1 MLEQAH
7 IEIIQLNLSG
17 LFDQLKQETTWEQ
30 KEIRFMG
37 KTYMQPRLTAWFG
50 SSEYTYSGINHKAQ
64 KMTEL
69 LIRLKKIAEE
79 KADCEF
85 NSVLLNYYRDG
96 NDSVSWHSDDEK
108 ELGEDPIIASM
119 SFGGTRKFKL
129 KAKDKSDKLD
139 ILLTDGSLL
148 IMGSGTQ
155 RNYLHSIPKS
165 KTYTEPR
172 INITF
177 RKILS

>member
-1 MLEQAH
+1 
-7 IEIIQLNLSG
+7 
-17 LFDQLKQETTWEQ
+17 
-30 KEIRFMG
+30 
-37 KTYMQPRLTAWFG
+37 
-50 SSEYTYSGINHKAQ
+50 
-64 KMTEL
+64 
-69 LIRLKKIAEE
+69 
-79 KADCEF
+79 
-85 NSVLLNYYRDG
+85 
-96 NDSVSWHSDDEK
+96 
-108 ELGEDPIIASM
+108 M

-148 IMGSGTQ
+148 IMGAGTQ

-177 RKILS
+177 RKIL